1 MSDEPEVIGQLEF
14 ASPLFN
20 QALEQFHQSARALE
34 LSDNI
39 IARMKS
45 PDRSLMV
52 SLPIK
57 MDNGSVQTFYG
68 YRVQHNTALG
78 PGKGGIRYH
87 PSVSLGEVSALAM
100 WMSWKG
106 GLMNIPLGGAKG
118 GVSCDPKKMSQRE
131 LEKLTR
137 RYTSGI
143 YPIIG
148 PEIDVPA
155 PDIGT
160 NGQIMAWIM
169 DTYST
174 QVGFHTMGVVT
185 GKPQI
190 TGGSAGRL
198 EATGLG
204 VAFSVRNAAKKLE
217 LSLEDAK
224 VAIQGFG
231 NVGYHAAKSLQG
243 MGARIIAVSNSMG
256 GVFNLNGLS
265 IEALHHHAQTD
276 RCLHNFSGGEKIS
289 NEELLTLECDILIPS
304 AIENQVTEGN
314 ADKVKCK
321 IYAEGANAPTSL
333 EADQILLDK
342 GIFIIP
348 DILCNAGGVVVAYFE
363 WVQGLQNFFW
373 DIDEIHK
380 RMDKIIS
387 RAFEKS
393 YAMAQSKNTGM
404 RLASLMMGVCRVAD
418 AAESQGL
425 YP

>member
-1 MSDEPEVIGQLEF
+1 MINEPEETGQLEF
-14 ASPLFN
+14 SSPLYN
-20 QALEQFHQSARALE
+20 QALEQFYQSAHALKLPE
-34 LSDNI
+34 NI
-39 IARMKS
+39 IARLKS

-52 SLPIK
+52 SLPVK
-57 MDNGSVQTFYG
+57 MDNGTVQTFYG

-87 PSVSLGEVSALAM
+87 PCVSLGEVSALAM
-100 WMSWKG
+100 WMTWKG

-155 PDIGT
+155 PDVGT
-160 NGQIMAWIM
+160 NAQIMAWIM

-204 VAFSVRNAAKKLE
+204 VAYSVRNAAKKLE
-217 LSLEDAK
+217 LPLDDAK

-231 NVGYHAAKSLQG
+231 NVGYQAAKSLQG

-276 RCLHNFSGGEKIS
+276 RCLYNFSGGEKLS

-304 AIENQVTEGN
+304 AMENQVTEDN

-321 IYAEGANAPTSL
+321 IYAEGANGPTSL

-348 DILCNAGGVVVAYFE
+348 DILCNAGGVVVSYFE
-363 WVQGLQNFFW
+363 WVQGMQNFFW
-373 DIDEIHK
+373 DIDEVYK

-387 RAFEKS
+387 RAFEET
-393 YAMAQSKNTGM
+393 YAMTQSKNIGM
-404 RLASLMMGVCRVAD
+404 RLAALMIGVRRVAD
-418 AAESQGL
+418 AAESRGL